1 MFSLGHK
8 TGLSFWVFVTN
19 DLEQATSPEFPVT
32 ASLTLWNAVTTA
44 HRLLKVVSQYKA
56 CFCPRSDHG

>member
-1 MFSLGHK
+1 MFSLGYK

-32 ASLTLWNAVTTA
+32 ASNTMTFVE
-44 HRLLKVVSQYKA
+44 RRDYSSPLLKAVLQ
-56 CFCPRSDHG
+56 

>member
-19 DLEQATSPEFPVT
+19 DLEQATSPKFPVT

-44 HRLLKVVSQYKA
+44 HRLLKVVSQ
-56 CFCPRSDHG
+56 